1 VVVPTNEHFQIV
13 RAEAKELGKVH
24 ERHRMVSAMQ
34 AAAAK
39 CDRVHEGM
47 VRLAEFRLQLERD
60 LGAYLAQVVTR
71 GGHRSKSLRSTLLPP
86 GVTRNQSSTYQL
98 LAAIPRRCSTPTLKA
113 CVIGAGCRPTVVRR
127 PSQSSVG
134 RVVKTKRLANGLR
147 PRLVARGW
155 LQRLMGQHNP
165 TSK

>member
-13 RAEAKELGKVH
+13 RAEAKESGKVH

-39 CDRVHEGM
+39 CELAHEEM

-98 LAAIPRRCSTPTLKA
+98 LAAIPPAVFPTLKA

-134 RVVKTKRLANGLR
+134 RVVKTKRLASGLR
-147 PRLVARGW
+147 PRLVVGCNA
-155 LQRLMGQHNP
+155 
-165 TSK
+165 